1 MQTLKTDQMIFTDL
15 RHMPIV
21 KAYANKIGL
30 IDTVDKMVDSQMELS
45 PRSCRVGYGTRYAIR
60 QITPVPSERIL

>member
-21 KAYANKIGL
+21 KAYANKIETFAQPRA
-30 IDTVDKMVDSQMELS
+30 ISTPSHQTVNLNL
-45 PRSCRVGYGTRYAIR
+45 A
-60 QITPVPSERIL
+60 